1 MGAAANENVMP
12 GDERRSLLTERE
24 KEILAGDA
32 DVTEKYFYVVVS
44 RVRNK
49 IEGVE
54 DDLEFL
60 EQHYPDLADELEGAV
75 CGPET
80 DSQEN

>member
-1 MGAAANENVMP
+1 MGTAANENVMP
-12 GDERRSLLTERE
+12 RDERRSLLTERE

-60 EQHYPDLADELEGAV
+60 EQHYPDLADELECAV
-75 CGPET
+75 CESET
-80 DSQEN
+80 DSQES